1 MGILKE
7 WDEAAGNSLDEAA
20 SLNECSLRNLVLLV
34 IAWEEVISSLTEV
47 WETYKLVCESV
58 CIRLLVWSSVMECYY
73 RESCCKYVAFAGEK
87 LT

>member
-20 SLNECSLRNLVLLV
+20 SLNECSLRN
-34 IAWEEVISSLTEV
+34 
-47 WETYKLVCESV
+47 KLVCESV